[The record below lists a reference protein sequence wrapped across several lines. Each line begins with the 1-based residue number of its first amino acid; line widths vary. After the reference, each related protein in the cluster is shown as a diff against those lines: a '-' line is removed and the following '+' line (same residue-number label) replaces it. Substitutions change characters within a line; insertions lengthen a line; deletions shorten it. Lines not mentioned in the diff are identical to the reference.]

1 MNEPIIS
8 PWLIYLLDI
17 LPSIELTIAIMTFL
31 YVMGLIFLIMYKE
44 RFPSFTEALPLVVG
58 TMLVILIPPK
68 ETMYQMLMAYNV
80 TPEFLLKSGE
90 TAEVIARRALDLIA
104 DTAIKVMEARK

>member
-17 LPSIELTIAIMTFL
+17 LPSIELAIATMTLL
-31 YVMGLIFLIMYKE
+31 YLLGLIFLTMYQE
-44 RFPSFTEALPLVVG
+44 RFPSFTEALPLVMG
-58 TMLVILIPPK
+58 TVLIVLIPPK
-68 ETMYQMLMAYNV
+68 ATMYQMLMAYNV

>member
-1 MNEPIIS
+1 MT
-8 PWLIYLLDI
+8 LLYL
-17 LPSIELTIAIMTFL
+17 
-31 YVMGLIFLIMYKE
+31 MGLIFLIMYKE
-44 RFPSFTEALPLVVG
+44 RFPSFTEALPLIMG
-58 TMLVILIPPK
+58 TVLVILIPPK

>member
-17 LPSIELTIAIMTFL
+17 LPSIELAIATMTLL
-31 YVMGLIFLIMYKE
+31 YLLGLIFLTMYPE
-44 RFPSFTEALPLVVG
+44 RFPSFTEALPLVMG
-58 TMLVILIPPK
+58 TALIVLIPPK
-68 ETMYQMLMAYNV
+68 ATMYQMLMAYNV

-90 TAEVIARRALDLIA
+90 TAEVIARKALDLIA